1 MAAVTKNHKNSKK
14 TIDKKHKIGYYKEW
28 KIR

>member
-1 MAAVTKNHKNSKK
+1 MAAVTKNRKKSKK
-14 TIDKKHKIGYYKEW
+14 PIDKKHKIGYYKEW